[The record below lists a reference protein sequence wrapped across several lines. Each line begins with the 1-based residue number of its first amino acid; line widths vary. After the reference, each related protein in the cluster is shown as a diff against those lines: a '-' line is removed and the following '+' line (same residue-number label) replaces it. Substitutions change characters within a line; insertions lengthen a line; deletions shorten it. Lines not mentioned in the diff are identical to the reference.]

1 MTVIAKLLQRTHIV
15 PLFSS
20 DRQLGTIFVL
30 CHCQHKSDRNGGS
43 FFINCRPARACVL
56 LLLITSPVLFFAES
70 GVDVEKKADKI
81 AGETEKHGM
90 LC

>member
-1 MTVIAKLLQRTHIV
+1 MTVIAKLLQRIHIV

-20 DRQLGTIFVL
+20 DRQLGTICAL
-30 CHCQHKSDRNGGS
+30 CEHKSDRNRGS